1 MCHHYHVV
9 TTVVAPSLCLCAGRG
24 LGAFFILFT
33 VCFSKDADDFV
44 LGTITLLRIIFCPVV
59 STSLCP
65 LPSLRGSCSGHLVF
79 SCFLA
84 VAYAF
89 IVLWWWCFDP
99 QFVFLASIF
108 LFPSLCCFI
117 ISALKSC
124 FLKFITFLN
133 FLLELSQWSSFLGLF
148 SVAGC
153 FSSLPSP
160 YRVSCSSS
168 SHAVSLHLV
177 YIAREELHPYLYALP
192 RDPDRRGLGL
202 GVGKSLCWAP
212 HSSGWRICVLPRRS
226 GDFVK

>member
-1 MCHHYHVV
+1 MCWEGTWSIFLFYLLFASLRMLI
-9 TTVVAPSLCLCAGRG
+9 TLYRTPSL
-24 LGAFFILFT
+24 
-33 VCFSKDADDFV
+33 S
-44 LGTITLLRIIFCPVV
+44 LRIIFYPVV
-59 STSLCP
+59 STSLCS
-65 LPSLRGSCSGHLVF
+65 LPSLRCSCSRRLVF

-89 IVLWWWCFDP
+89 IVLWWCFDP

-117 ISALKSC
+117 VSALKSC
-124 FLKFITFLN
+124 FLKFITLLK
-133 FLLELSQWSSFLGLF
+133 FLLALSQWSSFLGVF
-148 SVAGC
+148 SVAGS
-153 FSSLPSP
+153 FSSLLSP
-160 YRVSCSSS
+160 YRVSCSYS
-168 SHAVSLHLV
+168 SHAVSWHLV
-177 YIAREELHPYLYALP
+177 YIARKELRPYLYALA